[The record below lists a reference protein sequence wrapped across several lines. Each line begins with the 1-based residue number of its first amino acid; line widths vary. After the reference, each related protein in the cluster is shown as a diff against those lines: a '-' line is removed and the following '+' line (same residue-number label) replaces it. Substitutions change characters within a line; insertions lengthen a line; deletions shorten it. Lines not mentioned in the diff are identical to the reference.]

1 MGFTSEPYIGIE
13 IEQPAVVPLVAP
25 ALEPVPALPD
35 PDLVPAG

>member
-25 ALEPVPALPD
+25 EPTPEPALPE